1 MPIKKASDIF
11 GDITVYPPRD
21 GKQRVEIYVRL
32 PRQVDNGMQ
41 VGVAIDG
48 SGSMQSAFAAH
59 IPKWARNP
67 GDNAMEPIVRR
78 ICREACQVS
87 SDGKVLSIYWAVGA
101 GGKEIEVIG
110 KLDEK
115 AIEDMS
121 VEGPSNNRWG
131 SGTLLLPPLNHF
143 LSEFVTAPWA
153 VLLLITDGVIGD
165 LEDVIA
171 RSIEVGHEV
180 VDGKR
185 GKCKFI
191 IVGFGDEVDDKQIER
206 LDNMFNG
213 TELEGRVD
221 LWDGKLAETMQELS
235 EIWDEVDF
243 GIKLPGNARITDDSG
258 NEVMYYL
265 DGIPQRM
272 EFQILEGTKSVTLE
286 IAGQRIVQPL

>member
-1 MPIKKASDIF
+1 M
-11 GDITVYPPRD
+11 GDITVYPARD
-21 GKQRVEIYVRL
+21 GKQRVEIYIRL

-41 VGVAIDG
+41 VGVAIDA
-48 SGSMQSAFAAH
+48 SGSMQSVFAAH
-59 IPKWARNP
+59 IPALFRRP

-78 ICREACQVS
+78 ICTEACQVS
-87 SDGKVLSIYWAVGA
+87 GDGTAHYIYWAVGP

-115 AIEDMS
+115 TVETMP

-143 LSEFVTAPWA
+143 LEEFASAPWT

-165 LEDVIA
+165 LKDVIA
-171 RSIEVGHEV
+171 RCMEVGWEIV
-180 VDGKR
+180 NGKR

-191 IVGFGDEVDDKQIER
+191 IVGFGEEVDEEQLDI
-206 LDNMFNG
+206 LDNMFDG

-221 LWDGKLAETMQELS
+221 LWDGKLAETMEQLQ

-243 GIKLPGNARITDDSG
+243 GIKLPGNARITDDKG
-258 NEVMYYL
+258 NEVVYYF
-265 DGIPQRM
+265 DSIPQRM
-272 EFQILEGTKSVTLE
+272 EFYVSEGAKSLTLE
-286 IAGQRIVQPL
+286 MAGQTIFQPLE